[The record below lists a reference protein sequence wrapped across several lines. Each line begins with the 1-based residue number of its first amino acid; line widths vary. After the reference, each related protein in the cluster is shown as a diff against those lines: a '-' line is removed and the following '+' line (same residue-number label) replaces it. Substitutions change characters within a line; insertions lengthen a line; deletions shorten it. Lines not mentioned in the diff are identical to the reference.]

1 MLVQLSNSARRKHG
15 HSHVLLLWLMHSG
28 GEITD
33 SSPQMQLCS
42 LVNVC
47 EVSLMI
53 IYKLLFGIIA
63 ARYHAFS
70 SSEWSTS
77 VNETYTNKKICMWL
91 IPIAEAASKQL
102 SITVSHKE
110 IAIESIKFIHDLI
123 DFQDCYENQ
132 RRLGI
137 KGNFM
142 NELISR
148 IRYTFSCN

>member
-102 SITVSHKE
+102 SITVSHKRNCNW
-110 IAIESIKFIHDLI
+110 I
-123 DFQDCYENQ
+123 DKIYTRFNWFSGLLWKSKAPRNKRKLHEW
-132 RRLGI
+132 I
-137 KGNFM
+137 NF
-142 NELISR
+142 
-148 IRYTFSCN
+148 